1 SGGDDDEADEAV
13 DALVTDVDPAD
24 ADDAEPVKVKGAP
37 THPAVAVQTA
47 SARATA
53 TPQSASATG
62 AAPTQAVV
70 PVNGF
75 GAVTSNVVAPL
86 VDPEVP

>member
-1 SGGDDDEADEAV
+1 
-13 DALVTDVDPAD
+13 
-24 ADDAEPVKVKGAP
+24 
-37 THPAVAVQTA
+37 
-47 SARATA
+47 ATA

-86 VDPEVP
+86 VDPEVPVPSPVGDALLAYVRRLIVHTFFNKTPVVRSV